1 MIRKPLVPVRKVV
14 KTARAVQKQPISKV
28 AAKDP
33 KVDVNDVLKMYH
45 KLKDAGKVEEALTI
59 VENYVKKIV
68 PTLNLVKKNKP
79 VTSKP

>member
-1 MIRKPLVPVRKVV
+1 
-14 KTARAVQKQPISKV
+14 
-28 AAKDP
+28 
-33 KVDVNDVLKMYH
+33 MYH
-45 KLKDAGKVEEALTI
+45 KLKDAGKVDEALTI